1 VFQAA
6 WKSIAEWAER
16 AYNAPQMGDVVCPRC
31 QAEVAHAAGQ
41 AYCPKCGWNRHVAI
55 HQVDSLRRLLP
66 VLLLPLV
73 AFGMLLVSRQQSW
86 ISFLLVIAVGGLLWL
101 LAARSLGRAL
111 VRLQSARPTVT
122 VTSRLG
128 PLADP
133 LEEEEARAKL
143 LLDAPRPRPVRLTSA
158 GRFYLIALAG
168 VGVLFELLLLRR
180 VYRSL
185 SEPGTL
191 SALPVIHWLEIALAG
206 LVLGV
211 LVALL
216 VGLVRQKRLL
226 SVGGVA
232 VGRVTSQWR
241 VRGSSWIR
249 YQVEVGGS
257 TVEKSVADPT
267 HRFHPGMALPVFYD
281 PEDHSRQV
289 ACCAAFYQVV
299 LPPAR

>member
-1 VFQAA
+1 
-6 WKSIAEWAER
+6 
-16 AYNAPQMGDVVCPRC
+16 M
-31 QAEVAHAAGQ
+31 AHAAGQ
-41 AYCPKCGWNRHVAI
+41 AYCPKCGWNRHIAI
-55 HQVDSLRRLLP
+55 HQVSSLRRLLP
-66 VLLLPLV
+66 VLLLPVV

-86 ISFLLVIAVGGLLWL
+86 LWFLLVIAVGGLLWF
-101 LAARSLGRAL
+101 LAAVSLGRML
-111 VRLQSARPTVT
+111 VRLQNARPTVA
-122 VTSRLG
+122 VTTRLG

-143 LLDAPRPRPVRLTSA
+143 LLDAPRPRPVRLTSS

-168 VGVLFELLLLRR
+168 VGALFELLLLRR
-180 VYRSL
+180 VLRSL

-216 VGLVRQKRLL
+216 LGLVRQKRLL
-226 SVGGVA
+226 SLGAVA
-232 VGRVTSQWR
+232 VGRVTGQWR
-241 VRGSSWIR
+241 VRGNSWIR

-281 PEDHSRQV
+281 PEDLNRQL